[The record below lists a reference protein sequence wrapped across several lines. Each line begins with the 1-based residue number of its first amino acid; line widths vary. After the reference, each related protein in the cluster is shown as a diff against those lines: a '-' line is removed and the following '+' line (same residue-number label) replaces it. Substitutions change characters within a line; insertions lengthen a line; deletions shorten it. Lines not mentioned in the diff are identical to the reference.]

1 LRAHR
6 YGSFLWLTS
15 RIINI
20 MAEPVY
26 LDNAATTPVDPRV
39 FEAMR
44 PYWLE
49 DWGNPSS
56 VYGVGRRARRALDGA
71 RDRIAQVLNCRANE
85 IIFTSCGSESDNLAI
100 RGAALAQSEQH
111 GWKHIVTS
119 RIEHHA
125 VLHACQWLE
134 AHLGFEVTYLEVDDY
149 GRVDPLAVADAVRSD
164 TALVSIMYANNEIGT
179 LQPIAEIVR
188 AVKGRNA
195 RTLVHTD
202 AVQAGGLL
210 PLDVQAL
217 GADMLALSGHKFYA
231 PKGVGLLYVRRGT
244 PLVHQL
250 SGGGQERGVRAG
262 TENVAYIVGMA
273 TALELAHAE
282 RDERVAHVSR
292 LRDRLIDGVGSKIE
306 GVRLTG
312 HATQRMPNSAS
323 FTIAGADGESLLL
336 NLDQVGICASSG
348 AACTSGTLEISHV
361 LRALRLPDE
370 EARGSLRLT
379 TGVRTTDADV
389 DRLLD
394 VLPGIVERVREV
406 TPTLV
411 S

>member
-1 LRAHR
+1 
-6 YGSFLWLTS
+6 
-15 RIINI
+15 
-20 MAEPVY
+20 MPDQVY

-39 FEAMR
+39 VEAMR

-56 VYGVGRRARRALDGA
+56 VYGVGRRARRALDDA

-100 RGAALAQSEQH
+100 RGGALAQSELH

-125 VLHACQWLE
+125 VLHACEWLE
-134 AHLGFEVTYLEVDDY
+134 QHLGFEVTYVEVDDH
-149 GRVDPLAVADAVRSD
+149 GGVDPRSVVEAMRPDTGLVA
-164 TALVSIMYANNEIGT
+164 IMYANNEIGT
-179 LQPIAEIVR
+179 VEPVAQIAG
-188 AVKGRNA
+188 AVKATNPSA
-195 RTLVHTD
+195 LFLSD

-210 PLDVQAL
+210 PLDVQ
-217 GADMLALSGHKFYA
+217 DMGVDLLALSGHKFYA

-273 TALELAHAE
+273 TALELAYAE
-282 RDERVAHVSR
+282 LDTRVAHVSR
-292 LRDRLIDGVGSKIE
+292 LRDRLIAGVQSSVD

-312 HATQRMPNSAS
+312 HPTQRMPNNAS
-323 FTIAGADGESLLL
+323 FTISGADGESLLL
-336 NLDQVGICASSG
+336 NLDQDGIAASSG

-370 EARGSLRLT
+370 DARGSLRLT
-379 TGVRTTDADV
+379 TGVRSTDADI
-389 DRLLD
+389 DRLLE

-406 TPTLV
+406 SPSLV
-411 S
+411 

>member
-1 LRAHR
+1 
-6 YGSFLWLTS
+6 
-15 RIINI
+15 
-20 MAEPVY
+20 MPVY

-56 VYGVGRRARRALDGA
+56 VYAVGRRARRALDDA
-71 RDRIAQVLNCRANE
+71 RDRIAQLLNCRANE
-85 IIFTSCGSESDNLAI
+85 IVFTSCGSESDNLALL
-100 RGAALAQSEQH
+100 GGALAQAELH
-111 GWKHIVTS
+111 GRKHVVTS

-134 AHLGFEVTYLEVDDY
+134 RHLGFSVTYLEVDSF
-149 GRVDPLAVADAVRSD
+149 GRVDPAAVAEAVRPD
-164 TALVSIMYANNEIGT
+164 TALVSIMYANNEIGSV
-179 LQPIAEIVR
+179 QPIADLAR
-188 AVKGRNA
+188 AVKATNPL
-195 RTLVHTD
+195 TLFHCD

-210 PLDVQAL
+210 PIDVQAM
-217 GADMLALSGHKFYA
+217 GVDMLALSGHKFYA
-231 PKGVGLLYVRRGT
+231 PKGIGLLYVRRGT
-244 PLVHQL
+244 PLVHQV

-273 TALELAHAE
+273 RALELAYAESAE
-282 RDERVAHVSR
+282 RVLHVSR
-292 LRDRLIDGVGSKIE
+292 LRDRLIEGIQARII

-312 HATQRMPNSAS
+312 HPVERMPNSAS

-336 NLDQVGICASSG
+336 NLDQEGICASSG
-348 AACTSGTLEISHV
+348 SACTSGTLEISHV
-361 LRALRLPDE
+361 LRALRLPEE

-389 DRLLD
+389 DRLLE
-394 VLPGIVERVREV
+394 VLPAIVERVREV
-406 TPTLV
+406 TPSLV

>member
-1 LRAHR
+1 
-6 YGSFLWLTS
+6 
-15 RIINI
+15 
-20 MAEPVY
+20 MPVPVY

-56 VYGVGRRARRALDGA
+56 VYSVGRRARRALDDA
-71 RDRIAQVLNCRANE
+71 RDRIAQLLNCRANE
-85 IIFTSCGSESDNLAI
+85 IVFTSCGSESDNLALL
-100 RGAALAQSEQH
+100 GGALAQAELH
-111 GWKHIVTS
+111 GWKHVVTS

-134 AHLGFEVTYLEVDDY
+134 QHLGFSVTYLEVDTQ
-149 GRVDPLAVADAVRSD
+149 GRVEPAAVAEAVRPD

-179 LQPIAEIVR
+179 VQPIAEVAP
-188 AVKGRNA
+188 AVKAVNSG
-195 RTLVHTD
+195 TLVHTD

-210 PLDVQAL
+210 PIDVQAM
-217 GADMLALSGHKFYA
+217 GVDMLALSGHKFYA
-231 PKGVGLLYVRRGT
+231 PKGIGLLYVRRGT
-244 PLVHQL
+244 PLVHQV

-273 TALELAHAE
+273 RALELADAE
-282 RDERVAHVSR
+282 SAPRVAHVSR
-292 LRDRLIDGVGSKIE
+292 LRDRLIDGVPARIA

-312 HATQRMPNSAS
+312 HPTQRMPNSAS

-336 NLDQVGICASSG
+336 NLDQEGICASSG
-348 AACTSGTLEISHV
+348 SACTSGTLEVSHV
-361 LRALRLPDE
+361 LRALRLPE
-370 EARGSLRLT
+370 GEARGSLRLT

-389 DRLLD
+389 DRLLE

-406 TPTLV
+406 TPSLV